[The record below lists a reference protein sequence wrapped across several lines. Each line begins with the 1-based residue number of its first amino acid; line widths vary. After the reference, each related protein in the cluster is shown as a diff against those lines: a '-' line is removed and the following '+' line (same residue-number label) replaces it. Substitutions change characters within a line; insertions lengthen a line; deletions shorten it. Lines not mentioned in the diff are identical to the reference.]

1 MRAEPAIQAMGKK
14 TQFTGGMA
22 LAAGFAAILFL
33 LVFSGI
39 EAYKLQ
45 GARSDQQLSTYQR
58 YLQLEHS
65 LSELKRYILLG
76 GSYAREYFLTTG
88 PARDSHYA
96 GQVAE
101 MRAQAEVT
109 LRRIASFEPE
119 KVKRLRVDGRVKDLL
134 DWLVSVPGHTESDMA
149 ALDLVRGEYVP
160 RRIAAYEAVEALVRE
175 SQQELH
181 EEEARFAEQQVQ
193 SARNLIMLLAASLLV
208 GIGVASIT
216 LRYAARWERE
226 RRIHFEELQ
235 KAKHELEQLSARLID
250 IQEEER
256 RSLSREL
263 HDEVGQ
269 TLTALRMEISQ
280 VLAVT
285 AESPSRQ
292 RLARARDLAERT
304 VTTVRNISLM
314 LRPSLLDDLGLEAA
328 LQWQVGN
335 FAARSGIG
343 ATLDAIDVDE
353 NLPDDL
359 KTCIYRITQ
368 EALNN
373 CEKYASARRV
383 QVRLTQRARDLLLE
397 IADDGVGF
405 RIEES
410 THRGGTG
417 ILGMRERVARLNG
430 RIQMD
435 TQPQLGTKVVVTLP
449 LLPVERAPVV
459 STKPDKEVAA

>member
-1 MRAEPAIQAMGKK
+1 MNKR

-45 GARSDQQLSTYQR
+45 GARSEQQLSTYQR

-76 GSYAREYFLTTG
+76 GSFAREYFLASG
-88 PARDSHYA
+88 PSRDIHYS
-96 GQVAE
+96 GQVSE
-101 MRAQAEVT
+101 MRTQAEVT
-109 LRRIASFEPE
+109 LQRIMAFEQE
-119 KVKRLRVDGRVKDLL
+119 KVKRLKVDARVKDLL

-149 ALDLVRGEYVP
+149 ALELVRGEYVP

-175 SQQELH
+175 AQQELH
-181 EEEARFAEQQVQ
+181 EEEARFAEQQLQ

-226 RRIHFEELQ
+226 RRTHFEELE
-235 KAKHELEQLSARLID
+235 KAKNELEQLSARLID

-280 VLAVT
+280 VVGAM
-285 AESPSRQ
+285 AESPARQ
-292 RLARARDLAERT
+292 RLSRARDLAERT

-335 FAARSGIG
+335 FAARSGIA
-343 ATLDAIDVDE
+343 ATLDATDVDE

-373 CEKYASARRV
+373 CEKYAAARTL

-397 IADDGVGF
+397 ISDDGIGF
-405 RIEES
+405 RLEES
-410 THRGGTG
+410 AHRGGTG

-430 RIQMD
+430 RIQID
-435 TQPQLGTKVVVTLP
+435 TQPQIGTKVVVTLP
-449 LLPVERAPVV
+449 LLSVERAPVV
-459 STKPDKEVAA
+459 TAKPDKEVVA